1 MLAFRQAG
9 PDGEVLVSTLTEAQY
24 HALRE
29 NSLFGMIS
37 SILSELEVVLTTLKI
52 LDSYILSPFFKSSR
66 GAFG

>member
-1 MLAFRQAG
+1 VLAFRQAG

-29 NSLFGMIS
+29 NSLFGMIR
-37 SILSELEVVLTTLKI
+37 SILSELKVALTTLRI
-52 LDSYILSPFFKSSR
+52 LDPHIFFPFFKSSR